1 MWRAPSNKSGLTL
14 MGYTTTFTGELKF
27 THEPSVKQIV
37 KLKSMFSEDCRDHPD
52 WNAPHLSYIDLEFND
67 DYSGIR
73 WNGAEK
79 TYDMDHLV
87 NVVICEMIKEFPEF
101 GLTGTLH
108 AQGED
113 AEDRWQLVIGDDGF
127 AKRIKVQIVG
137 TKVECPNC
145 EHKFYI
151 EEHKS

>member
-1 MWRAPSNKSGLTL
+1 

-27 THEPSVKQIV
+27 THEPSVKQIA
-37 KLKSMFSEDCRDHPD
+37 KLDSMFGEDCREHPE
-52 WNAPHLSYIDLEFND
+52 WNARDLYYIDLEHND

-79 TYDMDHLV
+79 TYDMTDLV
-87 NVVICEMIKEFPEF
+87 NVVIREMRKEFPEF
-101 GLTGTLH
+101 GLTGTLL

-127 AKRIKVQIVG
+127 AKCIKVQIIG
-137 TKVECPNC
+137 TRAQCPRC
-145 EHKFYI
+145 EHKFFI
-151 EEHKS
+151 EKSQS